1 VKGPYEVKGFPTLY
15 FYSNG
20 QKIKYSGQRTKDFLI
35 NWLSKKTGPAVN
47 AIEAAQIEALAENGK
62 VNVVFHGDLAAHE
75 QGKLFEEIAT
85 ADDYN
90 SYHSISSSEQ
100 PAGTIQIIRPFGESV
115 STLADA
121 ELRTWIQKHE
131 RPTVFAFDDRTIG
144 DIFGE
149 RGVGVILFQSA
160 SAGGDALNQAFV

>member
-1 VKGPYEVKGFPTLY
+1 MKGPYEVKGFPTLY

-90 SYHSISSSEQ
+90 CTHPSTQPTTASVAPNSPQALSRSS
-100 PAGTIQIIRPFGESV
+100 
-115 STLADA
+115 
-121 ELRTWIQKHE
+121 
-131 RPTVFAFDDRTIG
+131 DR
-144 DIFGE
+144 
-149 RGVGVILFQSA
+149 SA
-160 SAGGDALNQAFV
+160 NQ